1 MYQSLEEIYD
11 KINYNKSSI
20 EEYKYIENFIIK
32 LFNDGIIEET
42 NESDKL
48 LWIGNYYKLNK
59 KYNEMKKYYLMAI
72 ELNDSD
78 AMFNLGHYY
87 HQIEI
92 NYDEMKKYYLMAIK
106 LNNSLAMNNLGAY
119 YHIIKENYCYF
130 IKKYYE
136 IKMKKYY
143 LMAIELNNSNAMNN
157 LGHYYQHIEKNYDE
171 MKKYYLMAIELNN
184 SCAMYNLGDYYQ
196 NIEKN
201 YDEMKK
207 YYLMA
212 IKLNN
217 KECIK
222 NCIDNNYFN
231 DNNIKNEIFK
241 LSFNII
247 EKTIICPISL
257 NETNICYITKCNHE
271 FSEEILKCKICP
283 LCRTTIE

>member
-184 SCAMYNLGDYYQ
+184 KKC
-196 NIEKN
+196 IE
-201 YDEMKK
+201 Y
-207 YYLMA
+207 
-212 IKLNN
+212 
-217 KECIK
+217 CIS
-222 NCIDNNYFN
+222 NNYFN
-231 DNNIKNEIFK
+231 DNDIKN
-241 LSFNII
+241 NII
-247 EKTIICPISL
+247 KLKFDIVEKIIICPITL
-257 NETNICYITKCNHE
+257 NETNKCYITKCNHE
-271 FSEEILKCKICP
+271 FSEEILKCETCP
-283 LCRTTIE
+283 LCRKKL

>member
-106 LNNSLAMNNLGAY
+106 LNNSLAMNNLGY
-119 YHIIKENYCYF
+119 YYKE
-130 IKKYYE
+130 I
-136 IKMKKYY
+136 
-143 LMAIELNNSNAMNN
+143 
-157 LGHYYQHIEKNYDE
+157 KNYDE
-171 MKKYYLMAIELNN
+171 MKKYYLMAINLNN
-184 SCAMYNLGDYYQ
+184 SNAMINLCVYY
-196 NIEKN
+196 E
-201 YDEMKK
+201 D
-207 YYLMA
+207 
-212 IKLNN
+212 
-217 KECIK
+217 
-222 NCIDNNYFN
+222 
-231 DNNIKNEIFK
+231 
-241 LSFNII
+241 I

-283 LCRTTIE
+283 FCRTTIEQ